1 MGGYTSWPSDHCQIC
16 KSRIIKLSS
25 GSWVHMSSWLAGHP
39 DIHKPVPDDNPET
52 VSYSDSGTPGSKDML
67 SCKEKGIFI
76 HEAMIA
82 AHGEQFWK
90 NRVRTLKAEAEY
102 WRIKYAQDE
111 DNV

>member
-1 MGGYTSWPSDHCQIC
+1 
-16 KSRIIKLSS
+16 
-25 GSWVHMSSWLAGHP
+25 MSSWLANHP
-39 DIHKPVPDDNPET
+39 DVHEPVLNSESQGT
-52 VSYSDSGTPGSKDML
+52 NYSDSGTPGSKDML

-90 NRVRTLKAEAEY
+90 NRIRTLKAEAEY